1 MQIIIINSTKNEN
14 VGIVE
19 MPKNASS
26 LFQQIMVHRSISNT
40 TGMRKKF
47 MPLSTFLIHGEN
59 PINFP
64 GKIDA
69 TRLPTLGFNKSSKF
83 TLIVYLRDPYKR
95 FVSALYEEVMHGED
109 ELYVKGWKDFES
121 EKNFLNKK
129 LLEENFANLDFSK
142 YNHTELQSSLVTLGL
157 KYCNYDFF
165 YNPESL
171 DVIVEKYNICKAKNL
186 RPVNAFVGNEKK
198 AFYEKSMTRILEKN
212 KDIIYKY
219 LKPDYD
225 LLDLIKTKWGFS
237 YGRYK

>member
-26 LFQQIMVHRSISNT
+26 LFHKIMCHRALRATRQI
-40 TGMRKKF
+40 KKSVK
-47 MPLSTFLIHGEN
+47 LSTFLIKFKKEN
-59 PINFP
+59 KTPCGIN
-64 GKIDA
+64 A
-69 TRLPTLGFNKSSKF
+69 TRLPTLGFDKRNKF

-95 FVSALYEEVMHGED
+95 FVSGLYEELVYGEIEIKRSLKKPD
-109 ELYVKGWKDFES
+109 RQILTR
-121 EKNFLNKK
+121 K
-129 LLEENFANLDFSK
+129 LLEENFANVDF
-142 YNHTELQSSLVTLGL
+142 NVFDHTVLQSSLVTLGL

-171 DVIVEKYNICKAKNL
+171 DVIVEKYNICKAEELK
-186 RPVNAFVGNEKK
+186 RVNAFVDNV
-198 AFYEKSMTRILEKN
+198 EKSYFTDWMHSGILEKN

-225 LLDLIKTKWGFS
+225 LLDSIKTKLC
-237 YGRYK
+237 K

>member
-26 LFQQIMVHRSISNT
+26 LFHKIMCHRALRATRQI
-40 TGMRKKF
+40 KKSVK
-47 MPLSTFLIHGEN
+47 LSTFLIKFKKEN
-59 PINFP
+59 KTPCGIN
-64 GKIDA
+64 A
-69 TRLPTLGFNKSSKF
+69 TRLPTLGFDKRNKF

-95 FVSALYEEVMHGED
+95 FVSGLYEEVMHGED
-109 ELYVKGWKDFES
+109 ESYVKGWKDFES

-171 DVIVEKYNICKAKNL
+171 GVIVEKYNICKAKNL

-237 YGRYK
+237 YGTYN